1 MSLIEAILLALLQ
14 GVTELF
20 PISSLGHTVV
30 IPAVVGWNIDQRAA
44 TFLPFVVMLH
54 LGTAAALLAYFWR
67 EWLSIAS
74 ALLRSAVRG
83 RLSDDPEEHIAW
95 MVVIGTIP
103 AAVVGLLF
111 EKQL

>member
-1 MSLIEAILLALLQ
+1 MSLTEALLLALLQ

-30 IPAVVGWNIDQRAA
+30 IPALVGWNIDQRAA

-54 LGTAAALLAYFWR
+54 LGTAGALLVYFWR
-67 EWLSIAS
+67 EWLTIAG
-74 ALLRSAVRG
+74 ALIRSAARG

-95 MVVIGTIP
+95 MVVLATIP
-103 AAVVGLLF
+103 
-111 EKQL
+111 